1 MIYLAKKDFKKR
13 NRASIFTSI
22 EDVSSMADVDGID
35 VGSVDESVIK
45 DVVLITLV
53 VDVSSSD
60 VKVELFV
67 EKADVVVSIS
77 ALVVD
82 SKLGI
87 VDESK
92 VDVVFDTVVSF

>member
-1 MIYLAKKDFKKR
+1 
-13 NRASIFTSI
+13 
-22 EDVSSMADVDGID
+22 MAGVDGID

>member
-1 MIYLAKKDFKKR
+1 
-13 NRASIFTSI
+13 
-22 EDVSSMADVDGID
+22 MADVDGID